1 MVYRSSVDPDAAARR
16 AEAEEIEAVIRDSSA
31 RARRAAVGVALAVG
45 SVFALLF
52 IANAATP
59 RRPVRHCHQ
68 VEMRWE
74 NAPWVPASSWQA
86 CEWR

>member
-16 AEAEEIEAVIRDSSA
+16 AEVEEIAAVSRDSRA

-45 SVFALLF
+45 SFFALLL
-52 IANAATP
+52 IAPAATP
-59 RRPVRHCHQ
+59 RRLVRHCHQ
-68 VEMRWE
+68 VELRWE
-74 NAPWVPASSWQA
+74 NAPWIPASGWQA